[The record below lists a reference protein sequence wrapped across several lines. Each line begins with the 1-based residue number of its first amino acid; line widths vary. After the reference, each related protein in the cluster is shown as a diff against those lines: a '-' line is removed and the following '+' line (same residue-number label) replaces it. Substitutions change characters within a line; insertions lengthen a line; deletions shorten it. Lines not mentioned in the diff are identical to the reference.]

1 MSKLN
6 HKNIV
11 KFVELLATKKSLF
24 IVTEMCRSGD
34 LKNLISC
41 KNIDELIVVTILL
54 MSVCIYTFI
63 FDISIYLLLLIKIFL
78 HLLQILFV
86 LPF

>member
-11 KFVELLATKKSLF
+11 HFVELLATKKSLF

-34 LKNLISC
+34 LKTLISS
-41 KNIDELIVVTILL
+41 KNINE
-54 MSVCIYTFI
+54 
-63 FDISIYLLLLIKIFL
+63 
-78 HLLQILFV
+78 QQV
-86 LPF
+86 LYNI